1 MTLLTKKKLN
11 KVIQKWYN
19 DKMAINYPS
28 SPQVNDTYSY
38 GGRTWKYNG
47 VAWDAITTTFGPT
60 GPTGQIGPTGATGPI
75 GLSDPLIQSYLY
87 R

>member
-1 MTLLTKKKLN
+1 
-11 KVIQKWYN
+11 
-19 DKMAINYPS
+19 MAINYPS

-60 GPTGQIGPTGATGPI
+60 GPTGPTGLTGPTGPEVTGPTGPTGLIDI
-75 GLSDPLIQSYLY
+75 GYASLIL